1 MSGKLLGEQLIMKSI
16 AILYFCNV
24 VELEKI
30 QKRVT
35 EMIME
40 MEELPNRER
49 LKRLG
54 SSAWRGEHV
63 FVIAQI
69 PQYGNVGGLKGA
81 SRRSV

>member
-1 MSGKLLGEQLIMKSI
+1 MGGKLLGEQLIMKSI
-16 AILYFCNV
+16 AILYFHNV

-54 SSAWRGEHV
+54 PSAWRGEPRV
-63 FVIAQI
+63 CYCSNPTIR
-69 PQYGNVGGLKGA
+69 KC
-81 SRRSV
+81 RRP